1 MTVSCQRL
9 PAARWP
15 SRLPCPSTCWDL
27 ELLGGADIRP
37 IVEDEPTNTKNKP
50 PAAASGD
57 GLGVGPGN
65 YLAADMTR
73 SGRPPM
79 VDLEIYS
86 SGAGVCHLL
95 LWHGDAHAHGAH
107 LVATLPDTAGIG
119 RCKLKFT
126 KTRCYRGDSESL
138 GTGRCRAIAS

>member
-1 MTVSCQRL
+1 M
-9 PAARWP
+9 AA
-15 SRLPCPSTCWDL
+15 D
-27 ELLGGADIRP
+27 GGGLIRTALDITF
-37 IVEDEPTNTKNKP
+37 IVEDEPTNTNNKP

-86 SGAGVCHLL
+86 SGAGVPHLL
-95 LWHGDAHAHGAH
+95 LWHGDAHAHGARR
-107 LVATLPDTAGIG
+107 VETCVIPPVSGG
-119 RCKLKFT
+119 
-126 KTRCYRGDSESL
+126 
-138 GTGRCRAIAS
+138 AS